1 MSASS
6 VNCHKSTVRSVSL
19 LSAFLRHINTNTL
32 AFALFVALA
41 LLSTSRGKELET
53 RESAHARDTGAKL
66 AIGACDTS
74 PQHGERHKFTAKD
87 FGNKVAPN
95 RYGQVKSN
103 PTKQI

>member
-1 MSASS
+1 MSASP

-32 AFALFVALA
+32 VFALFVALA
-41 LLSTSRGKELET
+41 LLSPSRGKELET

-74 PQHGERHKFTAKD
+74 PQHGERHKFTD

-103 PTKQI
+103 LTKHTEP